1 MSFISEHILPG
12 EARPY
17 DILAGIPHGR
27 ASEALVPGCLVL
39 EGGAFRGL
47 YTQGF
52 LDAMMENGLNLSCV
66 GGVSAG
72 ALAGANYVSGQ
83 IGRSARTNLVY
94 RHDSRYIGAR
104 SLLHSHS
111 LLDVGFLTEDR
122 GVLEPLDRERFDRP
136 EQRYVAVATNCETG
150 KATYFEKGRCSDI
163 LLAARAS
170 ATMPFLSP
178 VVMIDG
184 TPYLDGGCA
193 CKIPYEWALEQGFE
207 KILVLRTR
215 DAGFRDKG
223 RVRRRADALAEGYM
237 KRRLPGAGR
246 VYKAYPAVTERLVRR
261 EESAVNRFYRNY
273 PALAAALTEGPR
285 RYNRQCDELQRLHE
299 QGRLLHI
306 CPSKPI
312 EVGIIEGDVNKLR
325 DLYFLGR
332 ADCLERLPLLRRYL
346 GMKDANER
354 IHTGGSDHGSL

>member
-1 MSFISEHILPG
+1 MSFISEHILSG
-12 EARPY
+12 EADP
-17 DILAGIPHGR
+17 DEILAGIPHGR
-27 ASEALVPGCLVL
+27 AADTLIPGCLVL

-66 GGVSAG
+66 IGVSAG
-72 ALAGANYVSGQ
+72 ALAGVNYVSGQ
-83 IGRSARTNLVY
+83 IGRSARTNLAY

-111 LLDVGFLTEDR
+111 ILDVGFLTEER
-122 GVLEPLDRERFDRP
+122 GVLEPLDRARFDRP
-136 EQRYVAVATNCETG
+136 EQRFVAVATNCETG
-150 KATYFEKGRCSDI
+150 AATYFEKGKCGDI

-170 ATMPFLSP
+170 ATMPFISP
-178 VVMIDG
+178 VVMIEG

-193 CKIPYEWALEQGFE
+193 CAIPYKWAMEEGFE

-215 DAGFRDKG
+215 ELAFRDRG
-223 RVRRRADALAEGYM
+223 RVRRRADALAEGYV
-237 KRRLPGAGR
+237 KRKLPGAGR
-246 VYKAYPAVTERLVRR
+246 IYRAYPAVAERLVRR
-261 EESAVNRFYRNY
+261 EQSAVNRIYRDY
-273 PALAAALTEGPR
+273 PALATALTDGPR

-299 QGRLLHI
+299 QGRLLQI

-346 GMKDANER
+346 GLKDMNER
-354 IHTGGSDHGSL
+354 IYTGGSDHGSL

>member
-12 EARPY
+12 EVHS
-17 DILAGIPHGR
+17 DDVLAGIPHGR

-66 GGVSAG
+66 VGVSAG

-83 IGRSARTNLVY
+83 IGRSARTNLAY

-122 GVLEPLDRERFDRP
+122 GVLEPLDRARFDRP
-136 EQRYVAVATNCETG
+136 EQRYVAVATDCETG
-150 KATYFEKGRCSDI
+150 EATYFEKGKCGDI

-170 ATMPFLSP
+170 ATMPFISP
-178 VVMIDG
+178 VVMIEG

-193 CKIPYEWALEQGFE
+193 CAIPYKWAMEEGFE

-215 DAGFRDKG
+215 ELAFRDRG
-223 RVRRRADALAEGYM
+223 RVRRRADALAEGYV
-237 KRRLPGAGR
+237 KRKLPGAGR
-246 VYKAYPAVTERLVRR
+246 IYRAYPAVAERLVRR
-261 EESAVNRFYRNY
+261 EQSAVNRIYRDY
-273 PALAAALTEGPR
+273 PALAAALSEGSR
-285 RYNRQCDELQRLHE
+285 RYNHQCEELRRLHK
-299 QGRLLHI
+299 QGRLLQV
-306 CPSKPI
+306 CPSRPI
-312 EVGIIEGDVNKLR
+312 EVGVIEGDVNKLR

-332 ADCLERLPLLRRYL
+332 DDCLAQLPALRQYL
-346 GMKDANER
+346 GLEDTKK
-354 IHTGGSDHGSL
+354 